1 MSSLPM
7 VGRPALGPTGLGT
20 SAARVRR
27 SGANGSFWPPRFTIP
42 FPLRV
47 DPEVERMRAHG
58 LDWARSRDLV
68 TTDAAAMR
76 LDGARF
82 DRLTAYAYPDARG
95 AGADLPTDWMYW
107 FFLFDDWFDGPL
119 GRDPA
124 AMRELVGVMTDHIY
138 GTADAVT
145 AASPPL
151 LRAFAELHDRSAAGM
166 SPAARGRFAEDLAQY
181 LFTNYIEAFH
191 RVRGG
196 PDDLDTVTHM
206 RRYSIG
212 VLPSLDFGEP
222 ALGFEVDAQLLGGD
236 PLDRMRTI
244 TADVIACVNEAHSL
258 GKDLAIGETTSAAVV
273 RYLQMMRDWMVAS
286 LAWSEETPRYGDH
299 IPPSWTSA

>member
-7 VGRPALGPTGLGT
+7 VGRPALGPTGLGA

-82 DRLTAYAYPDARG
+82 DRLTA
-95 AGADLPTDWMYW
+95 
-107 FFLFDDWFDGPL
+107 
-119 GRDPA
+119 
-124 AMRELVGVMTDHIY
+124 H
-138 GTADAVT
+138 AVT
-145 AASPPL
+145 ADSPPL
-151 LRAFAELHDRSAAGM
+151 LRAFAELHDRSADGM